1 MKIANLFTSFA
12 TLSLLSEE
20 GDNFECQACRKI
32 KLNIISDYMSDYQM
46 SD

>member
-12 TLSLLSEE
+12 PLSLLSEE
-20 GDNFECQACRKI
+20 GDNFECRKI